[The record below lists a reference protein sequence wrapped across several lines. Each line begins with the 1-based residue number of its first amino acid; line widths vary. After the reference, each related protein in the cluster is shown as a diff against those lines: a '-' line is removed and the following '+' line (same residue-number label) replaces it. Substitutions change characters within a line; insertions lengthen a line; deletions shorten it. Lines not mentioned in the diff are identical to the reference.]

1 MHSYTKGI
9 IFMLYLSVIICLTK
23 VKGSSFIEV
32 IIVTVYMFLWCIPIV
47 NSLKPSRIRSEDKTD
62 LVLRGIAAY
71 MLFAWAPGLWWS
83 LKEFLRGGLLGI
95 G

>member
-1 MHSYTKGI
+1 
-9 IFMLYLSVIICLTK
+9 MLYLSVIICLTK
-23 VKGSSFIEV
+23 VKGSSLIEV

-47 NSLKPSRIRSEDKTD
+47 NKLKPSNLGGEDKAD
-62 LVLRGIAAY
+62 VELEWIAAY
-71 MLFAWAPGLWWS
+71 MLFAWGPGLWWS